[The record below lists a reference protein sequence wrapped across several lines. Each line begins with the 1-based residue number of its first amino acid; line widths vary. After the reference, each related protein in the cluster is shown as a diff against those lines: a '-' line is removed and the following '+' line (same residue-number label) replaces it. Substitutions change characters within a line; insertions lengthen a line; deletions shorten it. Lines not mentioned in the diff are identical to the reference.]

1 MSLSSLLPP
10 GVSIP
15 QAIQLFYQAIQDTT
29 AVNYASAAA
38 TTWIAYDI
46 CLTFADEVELIWKA
60 KWSIPKVLYFGVRY
74 YSLLAFIGSS
84 ILIYLAAEG
93 MFALRLWAFYK
104 SNKKV
109 LSLIVLCFGVQVV
122 ESIVI
127 AILHARQIVAMPRP
141 AGFPLPGCFT
151 FVDVPLKGTLPI
163 IGCTVITIYFA
174 LLLYK
179 LLTSEGIKLQRLSNE
194 CNELPR
200 FSRLPYLLIRDG
212 IVHLAMSSITSLIL
226 VTSSQ
231 LKVANAVNLVLSQRA
246 NGRALEAMGVSWV
259 IAAPSVAS
267 SRLLLNL
274 RGFIGSKDGGT
285 TSEKTA
291 VIMFGQPPPF
301 RRVGPVDDEDD
312 EDEQTEIELCVVGFE
327 HGGIE
332 EEVRGAGAKV

>member
-1 MSLSSLLPP
+1 MLSYDAANCLNLL
-10 GVSIP
+10 
-15 QAIQLFYQAIQDTT
+15 A
-29 AVNYASAAA
+29 AAA

-212 IVHLAMSSITSLIL
+212 IVHLAMLFF
-226 VTSSQ
+226 
-231 LKVANAVNLVLSQRA
+231 ANAVNLVLSQRA